1 MTSSASRGPR
11 GRTRSDI
18 TPTSAL
24 ARTRIAALLG
34 AGTLLLTGCAGGA
47 PADQAGAAGTGT
59 SVVVS
64 LYPVQFLAEAI
75 GGEDAEVSNV
85 VPAGAEP
92 HDIELGPR
100 DVFAMG
106 AANLVVTVSGFQP
119 AVDAAAEESEN
130 VLDLAPTVELI
141 DRDGTRD
148 PHFWL
153 DPARMIAATDD
164 IAAAL
169 SSTDPGNEDGYHE
182 RAAAVREDLDELD
195 AAFLD
200 RLGECAY
207 DSFVTG
213 HAAFGY
219 LADAYGLTEIAIA
232 GIDPETEPSPAA
244 LASVREEIADLGLPI
259 VFAEPGETKIA
270 QVLADE
276 LDIEHGVLNPIETVS
291 GGEDYLTL
299 MYENL
304 EALEGGLQ
312 CR

>member
-1 MTSSASRGPR
+1 MTSSAPR
-11 GRTRSDI
+11 G
-18 TPTSAL
+18 TP
-24 ARTRIAALLG
+24 ARTRGYDTPSPARPSAPLAALLG
-34 AGTLLLTGCAGGA
+34 AGALLLAGCGGGA
-47 PADQAGAAGTGT
+47 GEDASESPQI
-59 SVVVS
+59 VVS

-75 GGEDAEVSNV
+75 AGEDAEVSNV

-92 HDIELGPR
+92 HDVELGPR

-106 AANLVVTVSGFQP
+106 DADLVVTVSGFQP
-119 AVDAAAEESEN
+119 AVDAAAADSEN
-130 VLDLAPTVELI
+130 VLDLAATVDLI
-141 DRDGTRD
+141 ERDGALD

-153 DPARMIAATDD
+153 DPARMVAATED
-164 IAAAL
+164 IASAL
-169 SSTDPGNEDGYHE
+169 SSADPGNEDDYRE
-182 RAAAVREDLDELD
+182 RAAAVREDLEDLD

-219 LADAYGLTEIAIA
+219 LADAYGLTEIAVA

-244 LASVREEIADLGLPI
+244 LASVRDEIADLGLPI

-270 QVLADE
+270 KVLAKE
-276 LDIEHGVLNPIETVS
+276 LDIDYGVLNPVEAVP

-304 EALEGGLQ
+304 DALEGGLQ

>member
-1 MTSSASRGPR
+1 MMSSASHGSRAPARGYDTPSP
-11 GRTRSDI
+11 GRR
-18 TPTSAL
+18 PAPF
-24 ARTRIAALLG
+24 AALLG
-34 AGTLLLTGCAGGA
+34 AGALLLAGCGGSAGETASAA
-47 PADQAGAAGTGT
+47 PQI
-59 SVVVS
+59 VVS
-64 LYPVQFLAEAI
+64 LYPVQFLAESIA
-75 GGEDAEVSNV
+75 GEDAEVSNV

-106 AANLVVTVSGFQP
+106 EADLVVTVSGFQP
-119 AVDAAAEESEN
+119 AVDAAAAESAN

-141 DRDGTRD
+141 EREGTLD

-153 DPARMIAATDD
+153 DPARMVAATED
-164 IAAAL
+164 IANAL
-169 SSTDPGNEDGYHE
+169 SSADPGNEEGYHE
-182 RAAAVREDLDELD
+182 RAAAVREDLEDLD

-200 RLGECAY
+200 RLGQCTY

-219 LADAYGLTEIAIA
+219 LADAYGLTEIAVA

-244 LASVREEIADLGLPI
+244 LAAVREEIADLGLPI

-270 QVLADE
+270 KVLAEE
-276 LDIEHGVLNPIETVS
+276 LDIDDGVLNPIEAVS

-299 MYENL
+299 MHENL
-304 EALEGGLQ
+304 DALEGGLQ